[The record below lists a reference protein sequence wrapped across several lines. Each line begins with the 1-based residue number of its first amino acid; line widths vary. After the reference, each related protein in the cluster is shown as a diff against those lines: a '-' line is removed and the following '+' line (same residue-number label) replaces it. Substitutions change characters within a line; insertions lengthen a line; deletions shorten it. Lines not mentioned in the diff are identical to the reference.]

1 MIEKVIEWQ
10 TDRNLDKMPYS
21 HYDETLN
28 RIEEICE
35 SWGLTR
41 EYAEQLLNTIDDCS
55 DETIKDICEENVIDS
70 LFDECVYAIGAMLK
84 LGYDPIKVFEEG
96 LKEISDR
103 TGAYDAQ
110 VGKWVKQPKKED
122 AYKANYMKARL

>member
-10 TDRNLDKMPYS
+10 TDRNLDKMPYN

-28 RIEEICE
+28 RLEEICE
-35 SWGLTR
+35 GWGLNR
-41 EYAEQLLNTIDDCS
+41 NNAINLLAQIDEQSDARFLNADNT
-55 DETIKDICEENVIDS
+55 IDS

-96 LKEISDR
+96 LKEINDR
-103 TGAYDAQ
+103 TGSYDAQ
-110 VGKWVKQPKKED
+110 VGKWVKNKPRENP
-122 AYKANYMKARL
+122 YKADYSKAKL

>member
-10 TDRNLDKMPYS
+10 TDRNLDKMPYN

-28 RIEEICE
+28 RLEEICE
-35 SWGLTR
+35 AWALNR
-41 EYAEQLLNTIDDCS
+41 NNAINLLNQIDEQS
-55 DETIKDICEENVIDS
+55 DARFLNADNTIDS

-96 LKEISDR
+96 LKEINDR

-122 AYKANYMKARL
+122 AYKANYLKARL